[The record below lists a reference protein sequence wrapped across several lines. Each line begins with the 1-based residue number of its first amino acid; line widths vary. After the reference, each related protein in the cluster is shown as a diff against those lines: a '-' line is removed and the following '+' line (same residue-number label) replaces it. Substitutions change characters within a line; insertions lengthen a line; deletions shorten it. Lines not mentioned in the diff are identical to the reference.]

1 LRRQA
6 RLTGDRNPACGLAEC
21 EGYGGNAKLAK
32 SASHD
37 EVAVP
42 LRLRS
47 HAGVLSFL
55 STVTVFGTAIDL
67 TLAELS
73 LEAFYPADE
82 ATLRAFQAGAFE
94 GK

>member
-1 LRRQA
+1 M
-6 RLTGDRNPACGLAEC
+6 
-21 EGYGGNAKLAK
+21 AK

-55 STVTVFGTAIDL
+55 STVTVFGTAIDP

-73 LEAFYPADE
+73 PEAFYPADE

>member
-1 LRRQA
+1 MA
-6 RLTGDRNPACGLAEC
+6 I
-21 EGYGGNAKLAK
+21 
-32 SASHD
+32 ASHD

-94 GK
+94 RGDGTTSRRHRRPNSRSISASFSST